1 MDTAKQHLQANVLT
15 WADNYSDIIS
25 MENKSLA
32 GRTFLQMPAGWKMS
46 VQLSE
51 RRLCKNFVI
60 NKYIQYDAQSTEVY
74 PCIYVKVYMCVF
86 GCCLCARV
94 CVNSVQVS
102 LSVCVCVCVIVCERE
117 YVWSPGCTT
126 WEICLTFIC
135 LSFSFI
141 KPLVFKKKKT
151 LVNFTWIDLVNV
163 LTTTKK

>member
-1 MDTAKQHLQANVLT
+1 MSLNIFIFDKHNILVLQDITQPFAMDTAKQHLQANVLT

-74 PCIYVKVYMCVF
+74 PCIYVKVYVCIWV
-86 GCCLCARV
+86 LLV
-94 CVNSVQVS
+94 CVC
-102 LSVCVCVCVIVCERE
+102 VCKFSPSFSQCMCVCVIVCERE

-141 KPLVFKKKKT
+141 KPLVF
-151 LVNFTWIDLVNV
+151 
-163 LTTTKK
+163 

>member
-102 LSVCVCVCVIVCERE
+102 LSVCVCVWLCVRESMCDPLGAQHEKFVWHSFVC
-117 YVWSPGCTT
+117 
-126 WEICLTFIC
+126 LFLL
-135 LSFSFI
+135 LSLQYL
-141 KPLVFKKKKT
+141 KTKKT